1 MGKIMDTRV
10 FRRRLLKTGAS
21 VALAT
26 AGAPGIIIP
35 GRAKARQKTLRILK
49 WVYPIA
55 AYDNWLIEKY
65 GKEWSEQKDT
75 QVVVDRVGLGEVNS
89 GAMAEAEKRQGHD
102 LIMLLTPGAMYEDH
116 VIDHREIY
124 NECERRYGKPTDFA
138 IRTTYNPRTGKYFGV
153 SLGYQAAVTVY
164 DKGLWDAVRVRPD
177 SWANILAG
185 GRQIRLLQDKPVG
198 FSLAPEINGEWTMRA
213 IMYCFGSSE
222 QDQNGNPA
230 LNSKATLEAIKYV
243 KALYDEAMTKDVLS
257 WDAAS
262 NNRFMLNGEG
272 SLTLDTVSIPR
283 AHESMSSSTAD
294 NLGVG
299 KMPEGSTAQVGPA
312 FGLIT
317 AFIWSF
323 AQNIEGAKRFL
334 VDYIGHSR
342 QALLTSGF
350 HKMPVWPATVPDLA
364 AVVTDDPGG
373 GSPGTYRLLADAA
386 TWTTNIGHPG
396 HTNAAISEIFHRG
409 LIPTMFARAATGRL
423 TAEDALDQAHQEV
436 RQIFQK
442 WKERG
447 KV

>member
-1 MGKIMDTRV
+1 MGARV
-10 FRRRLLKTGAS
+10 SRRRLLKTGCA
-21 VALAT
+21 ALAGVVSST
-26 AGAPGIIIP
+26 SIP
-35 GRAKARQKTLRILK
+35 RRARADPKTLKILK
-49 WVYPIA
+49 WTYPIA
-55 AYDNWLIEKY
+55 AYDDWFIDSY
-65 GKEWSEQKDT
+65 IKEWGGENNT
-75 QVVVDRVGLGEVNS
+75 EVLVDRVGLGEVNS
-89 GAMAEAEKRQGHD
+89 GAMAEAERRQGHD
-102 LIMLLTPGAMYEDH
+102 LIMLLTPGATYEDQ

-124 NECERRYGKPTDFA
+124 DECERRYGKPTDFA

-164 DKGLWDAVRVRPD
+164 DKGWWDAAPVRPD

-185 GRQIRLLQDKPVG
+185 GRQIRLLNDKPVG

-222 QDQNGNPA
+222 QDEKGN
-230 LNSKATLEAIKYV
+230 LTLHSHATLEAIKYV
-243 KALYDEAMTKDVLS
+243 KAVYDEAMTKDVLS

-283 AHESMSSSTAD
+283 ARESMSSSIAD
-294 NLGVG
+294 NLGLA
-299 KMPEGSTAQVGPA
+299 KMPEGPAAQVGPA
-312 FGLIT
+312 FGVIT
-317 AFIWSF
+317 ALIWSF
-323 AQNIEGAKRFL
+323 AQNIESAERFL

-350 HKMPVWPATVPDLA
+350 HKMPVWPATVPELTEIL
-364 AVVTDDPGG
+364 TDDPVG
-373 GSPGTYRLLADAA
+373 GSSGTYSLLADAA
-386 TWTTNIGHPG
+386 TWTTNTGHPG

-409 LIPTMFARAATGRL
+409 LIPTMFARAATGQL
-423 TAEDALDQAHQEV
+423 TPEEALEEADSEV
-436 RQIFQK
+436 RPIFQK